1 MLYSLRSD
9 FKEQFVLWGH
19 IEFDQTVVHLGVF
32 DGLGIFVFLF
42 LFDGIH
48 LFGFSLFLLFPL
60 WAFFDAA
67 PAVIDTTQ
75 SRAHNVIA
83 IPLNLILLFIMCS

>member
-19 IEFDQTVVHLGVF
+19 IEFDQTVVYLGVF

-48 LFGFSLFLLFPL
+48 LFGFSLFLLFP
-60 WAFFDAA
+60 FMG
-67 PAVIDTTQ
+67 
-75 SRAHNVIA
+75 
-83 IPLNLILLFIMCS
+83 LF